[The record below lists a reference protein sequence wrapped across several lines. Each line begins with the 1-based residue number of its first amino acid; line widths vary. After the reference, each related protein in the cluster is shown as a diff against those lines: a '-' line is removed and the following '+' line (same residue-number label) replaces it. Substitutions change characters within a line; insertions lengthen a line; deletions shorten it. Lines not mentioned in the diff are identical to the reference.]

1 MSKRIHVVINPA
13 AGQPEPILHILNDV
27 FRPAGAKWDVSITRE
42 YGDATRQA
50 RQAAE
55 SGADVVVA
63 YGGDGTVME
72 VVNGLVGMEVPLG
85 ILPGGTGNVLSIELD
100 IPQTSEEAARL
111 LVSEEGEI
119 RQVDLGQCGESYF
132 LLRVAVGY
140 DAERINLTTRELR
153 DRFGRFAYFV
163 AGLQAIPESRAVRYL
178 VTLDGEQLE
187 VDGFTCLVENAGNMG
202 IKGMSLS
209 SEVNISDGLL
219 DVFVVRDFDFK
230 SLTSAAASIID
241 SPLDPE
247 SFRHW
252 QAREITIAADPPQ
265 PVVGDGESWGE
276 TPIEVTVLPGTVR
289 VVAPRAV
296 QE

>member
-13 AGQPEPILHILNDV
+13 AGQPEPILHILNDS
-27 FRPAGAKWDVSITRE
+27 FRPAGAKWDVSITHE

-55 SGADVVVA
+55 SGVDIVVA

-72 VVNGLVGMEVPLG
+72 VVNGLVGTEVPLG

-119 RQVDLGQCGESYF
+119 RQVDLGQCGENYF

-187 VDGFTCLVENAGNMG
+187 VEGFTCLVENAGNMG

-209 SEVNISDGLL
+209 SEVSISDGLL

-252 QAREITIAADPPQ
+252 QAREITVATDPPQ
-265 PVVGDGESWGE
+265 AVVGDGESWGE
-276 TPIEVTVLPGTVR
+276 TPIEVKILPSVVR
-289 VVAPRAV
+289 VIAPGRT

>member
-1 MSKRIHVVINPA
+1 M
-13 AGQPEPILHILNDV
+13 
-27 FRPAGAKWDVSITRE
+27 WDVSITRE

-50 RQAAE
+50 RKAANA
-55 SGADVVVA
+55 GADIVVA

-72 VVNGLVGMEVPLG
+72 VVNGLVGTEVPLG

-100 IPQTSEEAARL
+100 IPQTPEEAALL

-178 VTLDGEQLE
+178 IDLDGTEHE
-187 VDGFTCLVENAGNMG
+187 VEGFTCLVENAGNMG
-202 IKGMSLS
+202 IKGMSLA
-209 SEVNISDGLL
+209 SEVSISDGLL
-219 DVFVVRDFDFK
+219 DIFVVRDFDFK
-230 SLTSAAASIID
+230 SLTSTAASIMD
-241 SPLDPE
+241 RPLDPE

-252 QAREITIAADPPQ
+252 QASEITIATDPPQ

-276 TPIEVTVLPGTVR
+276 TPIEVKVLPSAVR
-289 VVAPRAV
+289 VIAPSEV